1 MHVHLSQNVS
11 KEGPIFK
18 DECLEM
24 RSSSI
29 FEYNSRELNYGVA
42 FKVKN
47 KITNRLFRPVT
58 RHEPLRAGNID
69 WVFSAAIDLY
79 GTN

>member
-42 FKVKN
+42 FKEKKQDN
-47 KITNRLFRPVT
+47 KPFIPSSNK
-58 RHEPLRAGNID
+58 A
-69 WVFSAAIDLY
+69 
-79 GTN
+79 